1 MKFNF
6 KDTLKGTGHGVVDIG
21 LVTAG
26 AIASNQFLDFG
37 KMFAK
42 ADPASFPIKHQGLI
56 KAGSAALIMGVVG
69 KKLPGWVRMLTIG
82 IGVAGAIKE
91 VKVLTGGKIESIG
104 SDNTGSDTRS
114 LDALLQ
120 EAANNS
126 MNGYGGYRD
135 GTNTGVGAN
144 DTGAGVGMPDIPNM
158 DYSTTVGW
166 VDTE

>member
-6 KDTLKGTGHGVVDIG
+6 KEVAKGTGNAAID
-21 LVTAG
+21 LG
-26 AIASNQFLDFG
+26 AITIGAIGSNQFLDFE
-37 KMFAK
+37 KMFSK
-42 ADPASFPIKHQGLI
+42 VDKEHFVIKHQGGI
-56 KAGSAALIMGVVG
+56 KAGASVLALGIFG
-69 KKLPGWVRMLTIG
+69 KKMPGWARMLTL
-82 IGVAGAIKE
+82 GVGLAGAIKE
-91 VKVLTGGKIESIG
+91 AKVLTGGKLESIG